1 MNHLDKD
8 VYMGIK
14 DWPRAERPRERLLAA
29 GPAALSD
36 AELIATVLGTG
47 TARVDAVAL
56 ARRILGLTGGIRT
69 LLELPRADFE
79 QLPGLGPARY
89 VQLQAA
95 LELSRR
101 YLRSTLERAGP
112 LTDPAAARHFL
123 AAEFKALQ
131 REVFGCLFLDT
142 RHQVIAFEV
151 LFLGTLDAATVHPR
165 EVVRRA
171 LALNAAAVILAHNHP
186 SGVAEPSQAD
196 RLLTRR
202 LCDALNLVEIRVLDH
217 LVVGDGDTTS
227 FAERGWL

>member
-1 MNHLDKD
+1 
-8 VYMGIK
+8 
-14 DWPRAERPRERLLAA
+14 
-29 GPAALSD
+29 
-36 AELIATVLGTG
+36 
-47 TARVDAVAL
+47 VDAVTL
-56 ARRILGLTGGIRT
+56 ARRILEAAGGIRC
-69 LLELPRADFE
+69 LLELPRKEFE

-101 YLRSTLERAGP
+101 YLRSSLERAGP
-112 LTDPAAARHFL
+112 LTDPSAARHFL
-123 AAEFKALQ
+123 MAEFKSLQ
-131 REVFGCLFLDT
+131 REVFACLFLDT

-151 LFLGTLDAATVHPR
+151 LFHGTLDAATVHPR

-171 LALNAAAVILAHNHP
+171 LALNAAAVILTHNHP

-217 LVVGDGDTTS
+217 LVVGDNETTS

>member
-1 MNHLDKD
+1 
-8 VYMGIK
+8 MGNK
-14 DWPRAERPRERLLAA
+14 DWPRTERPRERLLAA

-36 AELIATVLGTG
+36 AELIATMLGTG

-56 ARRILGLTGGIRT
+56 ARQILAATGGIRS
-69 LLELPRADFE
+69 LLELPFKE
-79 QLPGLGPARY
+79 FQKLPGLGLARY
-89 VQLQAA
+89 VQFQAA

-101 YLRSTLERAGP
+101 YLKSTLERAGP
-112 LTDPAAARHFL
+112 LNDPSAVRVFL
-123 AAEFKALQ
+123 AAQFKSLQ

-151 LFLGTLDAATVHPR
+151 LFQGTLDAATVHPR

-171 LALNAAAVILAHNHP
+171 LCLNAGAVILAHNHP

-196 RLLTRR
+196 RVLTRR
-202 LCDALNLVEIRVLDH
+202 LIDALNLVEIRVIDH
-217 LVVGDGDTTS
+217 LVVGDTETTS